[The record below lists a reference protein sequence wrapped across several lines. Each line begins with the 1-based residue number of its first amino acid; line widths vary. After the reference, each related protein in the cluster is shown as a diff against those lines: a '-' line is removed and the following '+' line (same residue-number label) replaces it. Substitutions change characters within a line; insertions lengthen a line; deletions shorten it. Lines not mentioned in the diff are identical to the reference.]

1 MLERGHSRKG
11 CVTLSLCEPLRHR
24 EAVQCRRVVSRPWE
38 ISTSATGRHTTAE
51 GWGGGSL
58 SLLLSIR
65 EKVTKYYR
73 MSLHFLLRD
82 CLRSRRWSR
91 RHFDYYAMKPNSR
104 QLSCSRLLRGV
115 FQIDHGG
122 PSATIPLHLCPAAAQ
137 ACATLAS
144 PPTRRHLSTVT
155 TTTTRPSQ
163 RLLKLQQTRS
173 VHGEPVR
180 VGAQEHEAAAT
191 TPVPRRQLP
200 MQCHGCGA
208 FSQTALP
215 DVAGYFNP
223 QRNAVKNYTG
233 TQDKLDPR
241 KYPRYKAQSD
251 IVRTSLQ
258 SLGDEKL
265 AELGLDPKS
274 LLLESPH
281 SEGSGY
287 CRCFHPILLH
297 LLH

>member
-1 MLERGHSRKG
+1 
-11 CVTLSLCEPLRHR
+11 
-24 EAVQCRRVVSRPWE
+24 
-38 ISTSATGRHTTAE
+38 
-51 GWGGGSL
+51 
-58 SLLLSIR
+58 
-65 EKVTKYYR
+65 
-73 MSLHFLLRD
+73 
-82 CLRSRRWSR
+82 
-91 RHFDYYAMKPNSR
+91 MKPNSR

-122 PSATIPLHLCPAAAQ
+122 PSATIPLHLCPAAAR
-137 ACATLAS
+137 ACATLSS
-144 PPTRRHLSTVT
+144 PPTRRHLSTAT

-163 RLLKLQQTRS
+163 RILKLQQTRS

-180 VGAQEHEAAAT
+180 VGAQEDEAAAT

-251 IVRTSLQ
+251 IVRASLQ

-274 LLLESPH
+274 LLLESPQ
-281 SEGSGY
+281 SQGPRY